1 MNQFTKS
8 IPIISEGEASL
19 IQPIDLDGFREHN
32 RKKTK
37 ALIDKR
43 MTEKE
48 VIDKYVK
55 DGDYVGFEL
64 YGTVRCPMSLTRELV
79 RSGKKDL

>member
-32 RKKTK
+32 RKKSK
-37 ALIDKR
+37 GSSIK
-43 MTEKE
+43 
-48 VIDKYVK
+48 
-55 DGDYVGFEL
+55 
-64 YGTVRCPMSLTRELV
+64 P
-79 RSGKKDL
+79 